1 MKKSTNSRTQSLS
14 PVQKHNRRLILTV
27 SVFLLAQEE
36 LKNQFWQV
44 KSVEY
49 DKTFQI
55 VRVGVDTT
63 TGKLGTT
70 INKLRKFSKDLSG
83 YLFENGLTFRHAK
96 VAFFVDKEEA
106 DLQRIYSILEGVQ

>member
-1 MKKSTNSRTQSLS
+1 MKKSNSSRSDSLS

-27 SVFLLAQEE
+27 SVFLLAQED
-36 LKNQFWQV
+36 LKSQFWQV

-63 TGKLGTT
+63 SGKLGTT
-70 INKLRKFSKDLSG
+70 INKLRKFSKDLST
-83 YLFENGLTFRHAK
+83 YLYENGLTFRKAK
-96 VAFFVDKEEA
+96 VAFFVDKEEE
-106 DLQRIYSILEGVQ
+106 DLRRIYSILESV